1 MLANP
6 KIGEFYDKV
15 LDMML
20 ANPKIGTLTAKRYIQ
35 FYVANHPRLSPY
47 TSNQSVDFIH
57 IFSSCQVRTPA
68 SPFLFHK
75 GSPIQLRVNE
85 IVTWMLEAGIVD
97 RWLKEATPTRKTPHQ
112 LRDPVSKL
120 ELRHVRGAMSL
131 LAGGLALAL
140 GVLGVEIWVARR
152 NIVGG
157 GEL

>member
-85 IVTWMLEAGIVD
+85 IVTWMLEAGKD
-97 RWLKEATPTRKTPHQ
+97 TEAIK
-112 LRDPVSKL
+112 
-120 ELRHVRGAMSL
+120 HVRSL
-131 LAGGLALAL
+131 GFDILMWDRKLWGSFNLMRTN
-140 GVLGVEIWVARR
+140 EE
-152 NIVGG
+152 NFQY
-157 GEL
+157 E